1 MSVGRYN
8 TPVYRE
14 QSEKAEFMRVT
25 LEVEAVDPQ
34 AARERRGLAPPTSL
48 RVLWEGVRNSR
59 I

>member
-48 RVLWEGVRNSR
+48 RVL
-59 I
+59 